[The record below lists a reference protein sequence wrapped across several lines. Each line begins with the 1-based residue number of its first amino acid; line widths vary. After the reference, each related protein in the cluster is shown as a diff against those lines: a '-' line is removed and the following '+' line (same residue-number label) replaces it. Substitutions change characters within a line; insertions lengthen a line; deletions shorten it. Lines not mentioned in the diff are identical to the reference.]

1 MAKESGLGMTVTLDD
16 AAAAGQAITNDVT
29 DISFST
35 PRNSADITGL
45 DKSGIERLQLL
56 ADFKASLN
64 GVFNDAANMSHAVLK
79 TMSSTSVAR
88 TLALA
93 ISGQTLSNEVIIDD
107 YALNRGADG
116 SLKWSAPVSL
126 QSGTVPTWA

>member
-1 MAKESGLGMTVTLDD
+1 MAKESGLGLTVTLDD
-16 AAAAGQAITNDVT
+16 SAGAGQAITNDVT

-45 DKSGIERLQLL
+45 DKSGFERLQLL
-56 ADFKASLN
+56 ADFKASMN
-64 GVFNDAANMSHAVLK
+64 GVFNDAANKSHAVLK
-79 TMSSTSVAR
+79 TMSSTSVVR

-107 YALNRGADG
+107 YALNRGGDG
-116 SLKWSAPVSL
+116 SLKWSAPLSL
-126 QSGTVPTWA
+126 ADGTVPTWA

>member
-1 MAKESGLGMTVTLDD
+1 MAKESGIGMTVTLDD
-16 AAAAGQAITNDVT
+16 SAGSGQAITNDVT

-35 PRNSADITGL
+35 PRASMDSTGL
-45 DKSGIERLQLL
+45 DKSGNERIQLL
-56 ADFKASLN
+56 ADFKASLS
-64 GVFNDAANMSHAVLK
+64 GIFNDAANMSHAVLK

-93 ISGQTLSNEVIIDD
+93 VSGQTLSNEVIIDD
-107 YALNRGADG
+107 YSLSRGGDG

-126 QSGTVPTWA
+126 QSGTAPTWA